1 MLDLPDDL
9 IIQIINNIN
18 NTDDIFNLRLT
29 NKLFYKILKKIP
41 IYKNNKKI
49 YEITLKDNIINWY
62 NLLTKENDK
71 EIIFKPYGGIEIKN
85 NNIDNNND
93 YKFNL
98 PYSFYKI
105 KKDHS
110 FKRKHIYDIKNN
122 KYTTEVMPIR
132 FPIRLHGCNIF

>member
-49 YEITLKDNIINWY
+49 YEITLKGNIINWY

-105 KKDHS
+105 KKDYN
-110 FKRKHIYDIKNN
+110 FKRKYIYDIKNN
-122 KYTTEVMPIR
+122 KYTTEVV
-132 FPIRLHGCNIF
+132 PIRLHGCNIF

>member
-1 MLDLPDDL
+1 MLNLPEDL

-29 NKLFYKILKKIP
+29 NQLFYKIIKKIP

-62 NLLTKENDK
+62 NLLTKKNDK

-85 NNIDNNND
+85 NNINNNND

-110 FKRKHIYDIKNN
+110 FKRKYVYDIKNN
-122 KYTTEVMPIR
+122 KYTTEVV
-132 FPIRLHGCNIF
+132 PIRLHGCNIF

>member
-1 MLDLPDDL
+1 MLNLPEDL

-29 NKLFYKILKKIP
+29 NQLFYKVIKKIP

-105 KKDHS
+105 KKDYS
-110 FKRKHIYDIKNN
+110 FKRKYIYDIKNN
-122 KYTTEVMPIR
+122 KYTTEVV
-132 FPIRLHGCNIF
+132 PIRLHGCNIF

>member
-1 MLDLPDDL
+1 MNLPIDL

-18 NTDDIFNLRLT
+18 ITDDIFNLRLT

-62 NLLTKENDK
+62 NLLTKKNDK

-85 NNIDNNND
+85 NNINNNND

-105 KKDHS
+105 KKDQS
-110 FKRKHIYDIKNN
+110 FKRKYIYDIKNN
-122 KYTTEVMPIR
+122 KYTTEVI
-132 FPIRLHGCNIF
+132 PIRLHGCNIF